1 MLQCVPHHFQELILN
16 SGADLEF
23 VVRELEGMAAEI
35 GVSRKVWT
43 LAPLESF
50 TPQKHGFQQ
59 SEGQI
64 EEC

>member
-1 MLQCVPHHFQELILN
+1 MLN

-23 VVRELEGMAAEI
+23 VVIELEGVAAEV
-35 GVSRKVWT
+35 GVSRRVWT

-50 TPQKHGFQQ
+50 TPQKHDFQH
-59 SEGQI
+59 SEGKI

>member
-1 MLQCVPHHFQELILN
+1 MLQCVPHHFQGLILN

-23 VVRELEGMAAEI
+23 VVRELEGVAAEI
-35 GVSRKVWT
+35 GVSRRVWT
-43 LAPLESF
+43 PASLQSF
-50 TPQKHGFQQ
+50 TPQKHGFQH